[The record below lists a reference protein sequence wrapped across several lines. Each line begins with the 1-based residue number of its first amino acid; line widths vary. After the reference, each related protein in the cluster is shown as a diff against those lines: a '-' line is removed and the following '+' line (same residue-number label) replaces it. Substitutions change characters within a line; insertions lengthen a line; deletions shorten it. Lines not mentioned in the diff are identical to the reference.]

1 MASETLRR
9 FGKILWLEIMSRG
22 NSDNVIDGSKS
33 GRAEI
38 MVAIAGLANEVERL
52 ATNVR
57 RIVVVADTHRHARLP
72 PRAQRN
78 PEVPRKIASSSA
90 TCATQPAD
98 ISQAEKVPLSPQA
111 TETGMAGERSAPMKA
126 VVADP
131 EGRAKNATAMHVL
144 ELYDRLGGFMR
155 PPKSF

>member
-1 MASETLRR
+1 
-9 FGKILWLEIMSRG
+9 MSRG

-57 RIVVVADTHRHARLP
+57 RIVVAADTHRAVRLP
-72 PRAQRN
+72 PRAKRN
-78 PEVPRKIASSSA
+78 PEISRKIASSST

-98 ISQAEKVPLSPQA
+98 ISQAENVPLSPQA
-111 TETGMAGERSAPMKA
+111 TQTGMAGERSAPVEA

-131 EGRAKNATAMHVL
+131 EGSAENATAMHVL

-155 PPKSF
+155 PPKSS

>member
-1 MASETLRR
+1 
-9 FGKILWLEIMSRG
+9 
-22 NSDNVIDGSKS
+22 VIV
-33 GRAEI
+33 
-38 MVAIAGLANEVERL
+38 VAIAELAKEVEQL
-52 ATNVR
+52 ATKVR
-57 RIVVVADTHRHARLP
+57 RIVAVADTHRPARLP
-72 PRAQRN
+72 PTAKRE
-78 PEVPRKIASSSA
+78 PEVPRKIASSST

-111 TETGMAGERSAPMKA
+111 TQTGMAGERSAPVEA

-155 PPKSF
+155 PPKSS

>member
-1 MASETLRR
+1 
-9 FGKILWLEIMSRG
+9 MSRG

-57 RIVVVADTHRHARLP
+57 RIVVLADTHRPVRLRL
-72 PRAQRN
+72 RAKRN
-78 PEVPRKIASSSA
+78 PEVPSKIASCSPI
-90 TCATQPAD
+90 CATQPAD
-98 ISQAEKVPLSPQA
+98 ISQAENVPLSPQA
-111 TETGMAGERSAPMKA
+111 TQTGMAGEPSAPMEA
-126 VVADP
+126 VPADP
-131 EGRAKNATAMHVL
+131 EDRAENATAMHVL

-155 PPKSF
+155 SPKSS

>member
-1 MASETLRR
+1 
-9 FGKILWLEIMSRG
+9 MSRG

-57 RIVVVADTHRHARLP
+57 RIVVLADTHRPVRLRL
-72 PRAQRN
+72 RAKRN
-78 PEVPRKIASSSA
+78 PEVPSKIASCSPI
-90 TCATQPAD
+90 CATQPAD
-98 ISQAEKVPLSPQA
+98 ISQAENVPLSPHS
-111 TETGMAGERSAPMKA
+111 T
-126 VVADP
+126 DP
-131 EGRAKNATAMHVL
+131 EGLAENATGMHVL

-155 PPKSF
+155 PPKSS

>member
-1 MASETLRR
+1 
-9 FGKILWLEIMSRG
+9 
-22 NSDNVIDGSKS
+22 
-33 GRAEI
+33 

-57 RIVVVADTHRHARLP
+57 RIVVVADTHRPARLP

-111 TETGMAGERSAPMKA
+111 TETGMAGERSAPVEA

-131 EGRAKNATAMHVL
+131 EGSAENATAMHVL

-155 PPKSF
+155 PPKSS

>member
-1 MASETLRR
+1 
-9 FGKILWLEIMSRG
+9 MSRA
-22 NSDNVIDGSKS
+22 NSKTVKDGSTA

-57 RIVVVADTHRHARLP
+57 RIVVVADTHRPVRLP
-72 PRAQRN
+72 PRAKRN
-78 PEVPRKIASSSA
+78 PEVPRKIASSST

-111 TETGMAGERSAPMKA
+111 TQTGMAGEPSAPTEA
-126 VVADP
+126 VPADP
-131 EGRAKNATAMHVL
+131 ESRAENATAMHVL

-155 PPKSF
+155 SPKSS

>member
-1 MASETLRR
+1 MKFSDVLASN
-9 FGKILWLEIMSRG
+9 GLEIMSRG
-22 NSDNVIDGSKS
+22 NSDNGIDCSKS
-33 GRAEI
+33 GRTEI

-57 RIVVVADTHRHARLP
+57 RIVIVADTHRLVRLP
-72 PRAQRN
+72 PRAKRN
-78 PEVPRKIASSSA
+78 LEVPRKIASSWT

-155 PPKSF
+155 PPKSS

>member
-1 MASETLRR
+1 
-9 FGKILWLEIMSRG
+9 MSRG

-57 RIVVVADTHRHARLP
+57 RIVVVADTHRPVRLP
-72 PRAQRN
+72 PRAKRN
-78 PEVPRKIASSSA
+78 PEVSRKIASSST

-98 ISQAEKVPLSPQA
+98 ISQAENVALSPQP
-111 TETGMAGERSAPMKA
+111 TRSGMAGETCAKIEGVPA
-126 VVADP
+126 EP
-131 EGRAKNATAMHVL
+131 EDHAENATAMHVL
-144 ELYDRLGGFMR
+144 ELYDRLGGL
-155 PPKSF
+155 

>member
-1 MASETLRR
+1 
-9 FGKILWLEIMSRG
+9 
-22 NSDNVIDGSKS
+22 
-33 GRAEI
+33 

-57 RIVVVADTHRHARLP
+57 RIVVVADTHRPVRLP
-72 PRAQRN
+72 PRAKRN
-78 PEVPRKIASSSA
+78 PEVPRKIASSST

-111 TETGMAGERSAPMKA
+111 TQTGMARERSAPMEA
-126 VVADP
+126 VPADP
-131 EGRAKNATAMHVL
+131 EGRAENATAMHVL

-155 PPKSF
+155 PPKSS

>member
-1 MASETLRR
+1 RRPTKFCDVLASN
-9 FGKILWLEIMSRG
+9 GLEFMSRG

-111 TETGMAGERSAPMKA
+111 TQTGMAGER
-126 VVADP
+126 
-131 EGRAKNATAMHVL
+131 
-144 ELYDRLGGFMR
+144 
-155 PPKSF
+155 

>member
-1 MASETLRR
+1 
-9 FGKILWLEIMSRG
+9 MSRG

-57 RIVVVADTHRHARLP
+57 RIVVVADTHRPARLP

-111 TETGMAGERSAPMKA
+111 TQTGMAGEPSAPTEA
-126 VVADP
+126 VPADP
-131 EGRAKNATAMHVL
+131 ESRAENATAMQVL

-155 PPKSF
+155 SPKSS